1 MTDDEMRGVP
11 QAESLLTHEDPP
23 KIKKGSDN
31 PLPDNGRSKRR
42 VIDLGKPNPKQDLF
56 LRDTHRHV
64 AFGGARGGG
73 KSWAVRAKAILLA
86 FKYAGIRILIVR
98 RSYREVVQNHVE
110 PLMTLLHGVCKYN
123 KSENVIVF
131 PNGSKIICGYCATDG
146 DSMQY
151 QGIEYDVIFIDEA
164 TNLKEEWIK
173 RIATS
178 CRGVNGF
185 PKRVYYTCNPSGVS
199 HGYIKRLF
207 IDRKYESTEVPEDY
221 YFIQSLVTD
230 NPVLMES
237 NPEYVRF
244 LESLPRVLREAW
256 LNGRWDVFEGAY
268 FEEFRVNPDR
278 TMCEA
283 HHILP
288 DDALREHLWT
298 HVIPPFEI
306 PKDWKI
312 YAGYDWGYGKPA
324 CMSWYALDYD
334 GCAYNI
340 LEWYA
345 CTGQPNEGLKWSN
358 DEQFKEIASIEQNH
372 RWLKGKQIS
381 RVADPSIWDGS
392 RGISAAETADK
403 YGVYFDKGINDRVA
417 GWMQVRERL
426 KFDENGKPM
435 LYFFENCKN
444 IIRTIPL
451 MMFDEHHV
459 EDLDTDLEDH
469 ACDALRYFC
478 MSRPIAPRLIKGE
491 YRPEYDPLDM
501 FK

>member
-1 MTDDEMRGVP
+1 MPT
-11 QAESLLTHEDPP
+11 
-23 KIKKGSDN
+23 K
-31 PLPDNGRSKRR
+31 

-56 LRDTHRHV
+56 LRDTHRHC
-64 AFGGARGGG
+64 AYGGARGGG
-73 KSWAVRAKAILLA
+73 KSWVLDRKLILLCFRYPRYRA
-86 FKYAGIRILIVR
+86 LLLR
-98 RSYREVVQNHVE
+98 RTYREVIQNHVE
-110 PLMTLLHGVCKYN
+110 PMMQLLAGVCKYN
-123 KSENVIVF
+123 KSDNVIVF
-131 PNGSKIICGYCATDG
+131 PNGSRIILGYVNTENDVL
-146 DSMQY
+146 QY
-151 QGIEYDVIFIDEA
+151 QGNEYDCIAFDEA
-164 TNLKEEWIK
+164 TQIREEWIK
-173 RIATS
+173 KICAS
-178 CRGVNGF
+178 CRGINDY
-185 PKRVYYTCNPSGVS
+185 PKRIYYTCNPSGVS

-207 IDRKYESTEVPEDY
+207 IDRKYEAYENPEDY
-221 YFIQSLVTD
+221 NFIQALVTD
-230 NPVLMES
+230 NPVLMET
-237 NPEYVRF
+237 NPDYVRF
-244 LESLPRVLREAW
+244 LESLPPVLKEAW
-256 LNGRWDVFEGAY
+256 MNGRWDVFEGSY
-268 FEEFRVNPDR
+268 FSEMRETPDPR
-278 TMCEA
+278 MCEEHGVTIA
-283 HHILP
+283 
-288 DDALREHLWT
+288 DAEREHLWT
-298 HVIPPFEI
+298 HVIKPFEI

-312 YAGYDWGYGKPA
+312 YAGYDWGYGKPF
-324 CMSWYALDYD
+324 CMSWYAIDYD

-340 LEWYA
+340 LELYG
-345 CTGQPNEGLKWSN
+345 CTNQPNEGLRWSN
-358 DEQFKEIASIEQNH
+358 EEQFKEIASIERNH

-478 MSRPIAPRLIKGE
+478 MSRPIAPRLIKSE
-491 YRPEYDPLDM
+491 YKPDYDPLDM